1 MWRATVFAA
10 ALVASCGSP
19 AVQQQ
24 DRRTLPDPLVAANL
38 PGEVERPGDGVR
50 TAPVVASQAADGSE
64 VGAGILFDTE
74 TAVYVGRLRLG
85 YDELRSL
92 YLIDLRT
99 WGRERTVYERLL
111 TLADDEILRLHG
123 IAERSWLEDNG
134 GILGLVVG
142 IVVGMGATIGI
153 AAALDAALAS
163 SSGGTGP

>member
-1 MWRATVFAA
+1 M
-10 ALVASCGSP
+10 
-19 AVQQQ
+19 
-24 DRRTLPDPLVAANL
+24 
-38 PGEVERPGDGVR
+38 
-50 TAPVVASQAADGSE
+50 ASQAADGSE